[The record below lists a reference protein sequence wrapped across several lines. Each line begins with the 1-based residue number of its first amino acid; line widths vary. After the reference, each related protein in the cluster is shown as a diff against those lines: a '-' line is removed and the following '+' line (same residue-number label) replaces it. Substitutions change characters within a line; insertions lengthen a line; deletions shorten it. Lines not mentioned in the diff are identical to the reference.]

1 MTERTKTLTMSVQE
15 TAEELGVC
23 DKTVYDLVHRQDFP
37 AIWIGHRV
45 RISRA
50 GLAEWVR
57 ANEQK
62 RVEV

>member
-15 TAEELGVC
+15 TAEELG
-23 DKTVYDLVHRQDFP
+23 
-37 AIWIGHRV
+37 V

>member
-1 MTERTKTLTMSVQE
+1 MTERTKTLTISVQE

-23 DKTVYDLVHRQDFP
+23 DKTVYDLVHTKDFP

-57 ANEQK
+57 ANEQN